1 MINCNFNFKHNYKIL
16 ITNFKTNHLRVSNNF
31 KTNESQ
37 IMFRAKRDC
46 FKKSPKQPKC
56 KSWSKKDPV
65 VATVTKPNQW
75 NQVSNSSK
83 KKKTHTTNK
92 WSTSSF
98 IPQPLDHKFKQF
110 KLVIT
115 H

>member
-16 ITNFKTNHLRVSNNF
+16 IFNFKINHLSVSNNF

-65 VATVTKPNQW
+65 VATVTKPNQ
-75 NQVSNSSK
+75 
-83 KKKTHTTNK
+83 
-92 WSTSSF
+92 
-98 IPQPLDHKFKQF
+98 
-110 KLVIT
+110 
-115 H
+115 